1 ERGELEEHLRN
12 AQRLE
17 SLGALAGGMAHDF
30 NNVLTTIL
38 ANADLA
44 CDQLDP
50 GHPARPHLDQVTEG
64 AERARELVGQIHAF
78 GRDAPAAT
86 GPVAVR
92 DATEEALGLVRTV
105 LPSGAE
111 VELRCDAGQAMVLI
125 PAVQLQQ
132 ILINLATN
140 AAHAL
145 EGGENPRI
153 QVAAE
158 CCRIGA
164 EGDGLQ
170 PGEYVRIAFADNGPG
185 VPTDVVPRI
194 FDPFFTTKPATKGTG
209 LGLAT
214 SRSIALAHGGDLRLA
229 EEEPGACFH
238 LYLPLATADAE
249 PQATPEA
256 VPGGRILL
264 VDDEETIALMS
275 GEMLRSLGYEVTV
288 SIDPADALEE
298 VRRHGPD
305 FDLLLT
311 DQVMPGLT
319 GLELARQSRELEP
332 GLPVLITTGYAS
344 DLDYDA
350 VRQVSDADVL
360 LKPYRR
366 GDLRTAV
373 AGAMRGRSGA

>member
-1 ERGELEEHLRN
+1 
-12 AQRLE
+12 
-17 SLGALAGGMAHDF
+17 MAHDF

-38 ANADLA
+38 ANADLVA
-44 CDQLDP
+44 ELLEDA
-50 GHPARPHLDQVTEG
+50 HPARRHIDEVTGG
-64 AERARELVGQIHAF
+64 AEKARELVAQIHAF
-78 GRDAPAAT
+78 GRDAPSSAA
-86 GPVAVR
+86 PVGV
-92 DATEEALGLVRTV
+92 TEVIDEALGLVRTV
-105 LPSGAE
+105 LPSRAS
-111 VELRCDAGQAMVLI
+111 VELRCEAGGARVSI

-145 EGGENPRI
+145 EGGEDPRI

-164 EGDGLQ
+164 EGDALQ

-185 VPTDVVPRI
+185 VPPDVVPRI
-194 FDPFFTTKPATKGTG
+194 FDPFFTTKPAAKGTG

-238 LYLPLATADAE
+238 LYLPLSTADAE

-288 SIDPADALEE
+288 SVDPCGALEE
-298 VRRHGPD
+298 VRRHGGD

-332 GLPVLITTGYAS
+332 DLPVLITTGYAS
-344 DLDYDA
+344 NLDYDA

-373 AGAMRGRSGA
+373 AGAMRGRSGF